1 MIMSAPIMIRRLGI
15 SFAALLWLAAPALAH
30 PHVWVTMQIEL
41 VYEKDGRVSGLK
53 HAWTFDDMFSE
64 YATQGITPKVKGQ
77 FTRDELKPLAEE
89 NVSSLKEFA
98 FFNYVKVDGKAIK
111 DVIADPKDY
120 WLDYKS
126 EMLTLNFTLP
136 LKQPVK
142 AKDLQIEIYD
152 PDFFVNFTF
161 NEKNP
166 VKLTGAPDKCNL
178 TTKQPG
184 EEQFPSSQ
192 RLDKSFQESNANA
205 GMGAAYASKIF
216 VKCP

>member
-1 MIMSAPIMIRRLGI
+1 MIMSALIMIRVLGFC
-15 SFAALLWLAAPALAH
+15 FAALLALAAPAQAH
-30 PHVWVTMQIEL
+30 PHVWVTMEVEL
-41 VYEKDGRVSGLK
+41 VYGQDGRVTGLK

-89 NVSSLKEFA
+89 NVSSLKEYA
-98 FFNYVKVDGKAIK
+98 FFNFLKADGKAIK
-111 DVIADPKDY
+111 DVIADPTDY
-120 WLDYKS
+120 WLDYKN
-126 EMLTLNFTLP
+126 EMLVLNFTLP

-142 AKDLQIEIYD
+142 AKNLQIEIYD
-152 PDFFVNFTF
+152 PEFFVNFTF
-161 NEKNP
+161 GEKSP

-184 EEQFPSSQ
+184 EDQFPSSQ
-192 RLDKSFQESNANA
+192 RLDKSFQESNANS